1 MFIFLNSGIL
11 LLIIYSKNIIL
22 RLKNYIHEIVTVTDF
37 PVTK

>member
-1 MFIFLNSGIL
+1 MFIFLNSGI
-11 LLIIYSKNIIL
+11 LIIYSKNIIL